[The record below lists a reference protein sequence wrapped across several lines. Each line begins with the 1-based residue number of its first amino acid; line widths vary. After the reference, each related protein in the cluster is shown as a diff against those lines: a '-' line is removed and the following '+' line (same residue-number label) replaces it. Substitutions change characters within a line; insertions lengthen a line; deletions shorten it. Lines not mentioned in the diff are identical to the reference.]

1 MTESTKRF
9 NSLVVIHKTKLKIAE
24 RRTLRHADE
33 TEKAREELLK
43 EYGDSEYDVVVTYG
57 GPFDMLNWMLL
68 RQLEKTEI
76 HE

>member
-1 MTESTKRF
+1 MTKMF

-24 RRTLRHADE
+24 RRTLRHAEE

-43 EYGDSEYDVVVTYG
+43 EYGDTDYDVVVTYG
-57 GPFDMLNWMLL
+57 GPFDMLNRKLL
-68 RQLEKTEI
+68 RQLENTEI

>member
-1 MTESTKRF
+1 MTEKTKRF

-24 RRTLRHADE
+24 RRTLRKAEE
-33 TEKAREELLK
+33 TETARQELSEK
-43 EYGDSEYDVVVTYG
+43 YSDSEYDVVVTYG
-57 GPFDMLNWMLL
+57 GPFDILNWMLL